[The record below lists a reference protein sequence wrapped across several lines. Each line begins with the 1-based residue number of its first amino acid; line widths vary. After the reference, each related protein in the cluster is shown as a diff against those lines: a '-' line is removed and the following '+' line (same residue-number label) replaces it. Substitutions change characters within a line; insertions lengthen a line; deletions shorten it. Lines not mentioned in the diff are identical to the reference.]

1 MFRQTLAA
9 VLLALLAAATAFA
22 GGPRYTL
29 DTLPEED
36 VWAGLAIGAAKVGYS
51 HAVIRRLDDGRYEI
65 RTEMAMFL
73 RMLGYGKS
81 IELRIRDVV
90 DGDLRLERF
99 ESEYAMDGS
108 TLTLSGRRAGRQ
120 LLVDVDN
127 AGVRRRQTFDAPD
140 LLLPAAGIG
149 IYPLLQGLQP
159 GTMHRYAAFSPESLQ
174 VADVEQ
180 RIEVAE
186 GGYAVHT
193 RLQGA
198 TGTVH
203 LDAAGR
209 FLSEAAMGGAMRA
222 VAITPDQ
229 ARDWLAAARATDQDA
244 IVALSLVKADKAI
257 PLASHVAR
265 MQVELEGV
273 DLDMPSGAG
282 QRCERAAGRWAC
294 ALDSG
299 LRERQSADASRWL
312 RASLTVPSQDP
323 AIVALSREITSSAPS
338 DEARIRALLH
348 WLEANI
354 RKEGA
359 DAFSALD
366 VLATRRAECQ
376 GHAWLYAA
384 LARAAGI
391 PTRVVNGLVYSGEHA
406 GFLYHTWTESLAGG
420 QWRGVDPTFGQALAD
435 ATHIKLFEGEDYG
448 DMSPMADLIGRVAIR
463 IGSFEYGR

>member
-1 MFRQTLAA
+1 MFRQALTAC
-9 VLLALLAAATAFA
+9 LLALLAVATAFA
-22 GGPRYTL
+22 EAPRYTL
-29 DTLPEED
+29 DTLPEKD
-36 VWAGLAIGAAKVGYS
+36 VWAGLAIGESKVGYS

-65 RTEMAMFL
+65 LTEMAMFL
-73 RMLGYGKS
+73 RMLGFGKS

-90 DGDLRLERF
+90 DADLRLERF
-99 ESEYAMDGS
+99 ESEYAMDGN
-108 TLTLSGRRAGRQ
+108 TLTLAGRRAGRQ

-149 IYPLLQGLQP
+149 VYPLLRGLQP
-159 GTMHRYAAFSPESLQ
+159 GAVHRYAAFSPESLQ

-180 RIEVAE
+180 RIEVLD

-198 TGTVH
+198 MGTVR

-209 FLSEAAMGGAMRA
+209 YLSETAMGGAMRA
-222 VAITPDQ
+222 EAVTREQ
-229 ARDWLAAARATDQDA
+229 AQAWLAAARATDQDA

-257 PLASHVAR
+257 ALPSHVAR
-265 MQVELEGV
+265 MQVVLEGV

-294 ALDSG
+294 ELDSS
-299 LRERQSADASRWL
+299 LREPPAADVSRWL
-312 RASLTVPSQDP
+312 RASFTVPSQDP
-323 AIVALSREITSSAPS
+323 GIAALSREITSSAPS
-338 DEARIRALLH
+338 DEARIEVLLR

-406 GFLYHTWTESLAGG
+406 GFLYHTWAQSLAGG

-435 ATHIKLFEGEDYG
+435 ATHIQLFEGEDYG

-463 IGSFEYGR
+463 IGTFEYGR